1 MAGSYPASAR
11 TRRRWTAGS
20 SFMTCSRRS
29 SGRSPRRSTESSVSI
44 RSSSAAT
51 SASERSSMNSR
62 RCWASSSSKTSASS
76 SSFEPTARMISSPS
90 LCDAASTRSASWAGC
105 RRASLGWGMRRRTL
119 GTCPVNASTLAQSR
133 NSVETM
139 LAPRRRGATRRR
151 MPRSP
156 VSTPTT
162 RYQPS
167 MRAISISFARTSRA
181 PSMLISWRSRTSF
194 FSSTSPGRRSNRCRS
209 IFSACRSTRPCA
221 ISATWSA
228 ATNTTRPATEAT
240 TPVTGG

>member
-1 MAGSYPASAR
+1 
-11 TRRRWTAGS
+11 
-20 SFMTCSRRS
+20 
-29 SGRSPRRSTESSVSI
+29 
-44 RSSSAAT
+44 
-51 SASERSSMNSR
+51 
-62 RCWASSSSKTSASS
+62 
-76 SSFEPTARMISSPS
+76 MISSPS

-221 ISATWSA
+221 DLGHLVGGDEH
-228 ATNTTRPATEAT
+228 RPPGHRGQHPRDGRVVLAEPHQQVVDLAQALAVSVAQHPADDQREMQDGGCGRGVDDENVVPDT
-240 TPVTGG
+240 TGGRLSPFVIQATCLRT